1 MEEIKNK
8 IWAIGGGKGGVGK
21 SIFTLLLG
29 DSLAQ
34 LGNKVIMVDADL
46 GGSNLHTFAGIRYP
60 KYTFA
65 DFIGRRVES
74 MDEMVM

>member
-46 GGSNLHTFAGIRYP
+46 GGSNLHTFAG
-60 KYTFA
+60 
-65 DFIGRRVES
+65 
-74 MDEMVM
+74 